1 MNGILKIFLLIPK
14 ISYFLFQNK
23 VQNDEKNPTD
33 ANIAMK
39 YLKDFGYLKGKI
51 DEAELDG

>member
-1 MNGILKIFLLIPK
+1 MNGILRIFLLIPY
-14 ISYFLFQNK
+14 IPYFLFQNK
-23 VQNDEKNPTD
+23 VQNDKKNPTD

-39 YLKDFGYLKGKI
+39 YLRDFGYLRGEI